1 MTTRPLLIVGGGVA
15 GLSVANALAAR
26 GCSAVVFERTAFPGE
41 IDRGDVLHQSSLRYF
56 GGWSIADVLSQHH
69 PLEVTTFRV
78 VNNRGERL
86 FHFDLARDLVPPAR
100 LTILAH
106 ADIQRVLE
114 SAALRSGRVRTVRGM
129 PCSELVTRGGR
140 VVGVRTH
147 AGEVVEAPLTILA
160 NGAHSTLR
168 DRYFG
173 ARSSYD
179 YPAAFLNLRCERV
192 AGLDDCAYYVLGE
205 EGIMIMA
212 PLPRG
217 QMRIGLQ
224 LPAKAGLERPSLD
237 AVSAEVRRRLRTFPV
252 DALTVLDAHV
262 YKLTKSLAQTF
273 AIPGA
278 VLAGDAAHTTHPVG
292 GQGMNLAFQDAET
305 LAGCLAGVGFQ
316 PERLDAAAA
325 RYSRRRRQE
334 IKKVLRRTHVMGL
347 AACVRHPAYIR
358 TRENFLRL
366 ADRTPA
372 LKRWIFRRVV
382 EVR

>member
-1 MTTRPLLIVGGGVA
+1 MTTAPLLIVGGGVA

-26 GCSAVVFERTAFPGE
+26 GCPALVLERTAAPGE
-41 IDRGDVLHQSSLRYF
+41 VDRGDVLHQSSLRYF
-56 GGWSIADVLSQHH
+56 GGWSMADVLAEHL

-78 VNNRGERL
+78 LNNRGERL
-86 FHFDLARDLVPPAR
+86 FHFDLARDLAPPAR

-106 ADIQRVLE
+106 PDIQRVLE
-114 SAALRSGRVRTVRGM
+114 SAAVRSGRVRAVRGV
-129 PCSELVTRGGR
+129 PCAELVVRGGR
-140 VVGVRTH
+140 VAGVRTQS
-147 AGEVVEAPLTILA
+147 GEVFEAPLTILA
-160 NGAHSTLR
+160 NGAHSSLR
-168 DRYFG
+168 DRHFG
-173 ARSSYD
+173 GRARYD

-192 AGLDDCAYYVLGE
+192 EGLDDCAYYVLGE

-224 LPAKAGLERPSLD
+224 LPATGAGRPSLPD
-237 AVSAEVRRRLRTFPV
+237 VAAEVRRRLRTFPV
-252 DALTVLDAHV
+252 DALKVLDAHV
-262 YKLTKSLAQTF
+262 YRLTKSLSRTF

-316 PERLDAAAA
+316 PDRLDEAAA
-325 RYSRRRRQE
+325 RYSRRRRRE
-334 IKKVLRRTHVMGL
+334 IQKVLRRTHVMGL
-347 AACVRHPAYIR
+347 AACVRHPGYIH
-358 TRENFLRL
+358 TRERFLRL

-372 LKRWIFRRVV
+372 LKRWIFRRIV